1 MAKLSM
7 VNRERKRQRLVAKY
21 AGKRAFI
28 KEQLKS
34 AELGWEEREELQRKL
49 DALPRDSSPARL
61 RNRCRVTGRPH
72 GYFRKFGLARNK
84 LREATMRG
92 DVPGLV
98 KASW

>member
-7 VNRERKRQRLVAKY
+7 INRERKRQRLVAKY
-21 AGKRAFI
+21 ASKRASI

-34 AELGWEEREELQRKL
+34 AELGCEEREELQRKL
-49 DALPRDSSPARL
+49 DALPRDSSPARM

>member
-7 VNRERKRQRLVAKY
+7 INRESKRQRLVAKY
-21 AGKRAFI
+21 AGKRAAI

-49 DALPRDSSPARL
+49 DALPRDASPARL
-61 RNRCRVTGRPH
+61 RNRCRITGRPH

-92 DVPGLV
+92 DVPGVV